1 MTRRLIA
8 LAAVAFVLDVAGA
21 TWGLPARWHPDEKAD
36 AAARMVRERTLDPGS
51 FINPSLSVYAMV
63 PTIAVQQA
71 LAGAGLLDGRA
82 ADPAPGRADRVR
94 ARGRV
99 RGLRHRPPRPAV
111 LPRDRPPRR
120 RAAWP

>member
-82 ADPAPGRADRVR
+82 ADPLLAGRIVSALAAACAVFVT
-94 ARGRV
+94 GLL
-99 RGLRHRPPRPAV
+99 GLRFSRGIGV
-111 LPRDRPPRR
+111 LG
-120 RAAWP
+120 AASWP